1 MKRKYIYIAIA
12 LVAALCMLVGL
23 RIYIARQSEI
33 VGALGVYYNAVKSPT
48 KDDAV
53 YEQEIK
59 SDIVEIGIEVL
70 KVETIEGAPARYK
83 LIVNLANA
91 TDTPYGYK
99 VTLLGYSG
107 SLICFTSNTNIT
119 YAENYSDGDSHNGKT
134 ICYFTPK
141 SHKSADQNV
150 GTSEFDLRRNDP
162 TIDIGY
168 VVVEVSAYYPFFWN
182 DINQQTI
189 TQQIYFDL
197 AESE

>member
-12 LVAALCMLVGL
+12 LVAALCIL
-23 RIYIARQSEI
+23 A
-33 VGALGVYYNAVKSPT
+33 ALCVHFMSQATIGGVYYNAVKSPT

-70 KVETIEGAPARYK
+70 EVETIEGAPERYK

-107 SLICFTSNTNIT
+107 SLICYTANTNIT
-119 YAENYSDGDSHNGKT
+119 YAENYSNGDRHREK
-134 ICYFTPK
+134 IFYYFTPK
-141 SHKSADQNV
+141 NYKSTEQNV
-150 GTSEFDLRRNDP
+150 GTLEFDLRRNDP
-162 TIDIGY
+162 TVDIGY
-168 VVVEVSAYYPFFWN
+168 VVVEVSAYYPFFGKN
-182 DINQQTI
+182 IRQQTI
-189 TQQIYFDL
+189 TQVIYFDL